1 MRVKAYGVGSLYIG
15 WSGSSNVFLL
25 RLSFL
30 PRKLKDYCPSI
41 FHGRVRTKK
50 VFFFFFSP
58 LFSILF
64 SWSTSEKKSINQKK
78 VKCNYC
84 SC

>member
-50 VFFFFFSP
+50 VFFFFFF
-58 LFSILF
+58 LLCFQFCFLGRQV
-64 SWSTSEKKSINQKK
+64 KKK
-78 VKCNYC
+78 VSTKRK
-84 SC
+84 